1 MNEKASV
8 LIADDNL
15 SLCKTMSF
23 TLKRKGYAVT
33 TAKGGAE
40 AMQKGAGHDIVS
52 AGNGSVGVV
61 TISMLRK

>member
-33 TAKGGAE
+33 IARDGME
-40 AMQKGAGHDIVS
+40 A
-52 AGNGSVGVV
+52 
-61 TISMLRK
+61 L